1 MQPITN
7 TAASPPRAPRRRLF
21 DSQHLARYDR
31 TMILAA
37 MLLYS
42 VIGYLLIS
50 RFVIGTV
57 VVQGPSMAP
66 TLADGQRLLV
76 HRWFYLVRAPQ
87 CSDVVAL
94 RLPGEDEQLVKRVVA
109 LPRETIRFSDG
120 RVYVNGDALNEPYL
134 RGAATCGDALG
145 SNTYRIA
152 DDCYFVLGDNR
163 AGRLD
168 SRAFGA
174 VPRASILGMIKQ

>member
-1 MQPITN
+1 MNHTSP
-7 TAASPPRAPRRRLF
+7 APSCPPRTPRRRLF
-21 DSQHLARYDR
+21 DYRHLARHDR

-66 TLADGQRLLV
+66 ALVDGQRLLV
-76 HRWFYLVRAPQ
+76 HRWFYLVRTPQ
-87 CSDVVAL
+87 RGDIVAL
-94 RLPGEDEQLVKRVVA
+94 RLPGEHEQLVKRVIA
-109 LPRETIRFSDG
+109 LPQETIRFSGG
-120 RVYVNGDALNEPYL
+120 RVYVNGDALDEPYL

-152 DDCYFVLGDNR
+152 DDCYFVQGDNR
-163 AGRLD
+163 AVSLD

-174 VPRASILGMIKQ
+174 VPRASIVGMIKQ